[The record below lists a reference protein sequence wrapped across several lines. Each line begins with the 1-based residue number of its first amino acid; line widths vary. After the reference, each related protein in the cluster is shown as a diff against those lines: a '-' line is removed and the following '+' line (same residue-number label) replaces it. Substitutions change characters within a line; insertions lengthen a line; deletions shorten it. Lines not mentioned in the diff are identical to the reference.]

1 MVKASSW
8 TDFIQRR
15 RWSAVRSEGSSFR
28 GAIGGRLTGGI
39 ASSDMTGIARD
50 IPWPAVTG
58 EAAGEVIAF
67 RATGA
72 TEAWDIAAM
81 VSVRVLLE

>member
-1 MVKASSW
+1 
-8 TDFIQRR
+8 
-15 RWSAVRSEGSSFR
+15 
-28 GAIGGRLTGGI
+28 LTGGI
-39 ASSDMTGIARD
+39 ASSDITGIARD